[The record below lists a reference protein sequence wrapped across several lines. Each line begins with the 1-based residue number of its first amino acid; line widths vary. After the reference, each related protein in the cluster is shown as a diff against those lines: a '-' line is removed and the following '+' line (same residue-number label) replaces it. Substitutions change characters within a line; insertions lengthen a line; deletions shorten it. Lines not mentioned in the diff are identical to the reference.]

1 MSTQKPCLI
10 FDENCNLCD
19 EIDVL
24 ASVRE
29 AHDLLSLRHDLFASL
44 GKNLRAFQEFCEI
57 NSEESAGEYR
67 IFKLKRRFGNYLYLY
82 CEKNIIS
89 GAVANMVFPAEDQS
103 DFYSFLSP
111 SSGYFRS
118 ITDRI
123 VYEILCIKNRN
134 YYALTSV
141 SPEAFL
147 VISRAPFLV
156 ETLLGNHTSSRF
168 CDILDV
174 TRRTLECISE
184 FPSVSTSEIILESSN
199 SNDISPLIELPV
211 EAFAAVV
218 QMAVAISAALS
229 EDHRIDARVS
239 RHEGFAEVE
248 ISTATSRLN
257 SQLESC
263 DICALENQLSPLG
276 SFAKIASIISHIAEF
291 DADISFD
298 ARTKKL
304 SVVIAAGLPKQ
315 PLPDFKFSDP
325 TEHIHLIS
333 GETNA
338 LLMELG
344 MANTP
349 NLPKE

>member
-1 MSTQKPCLI
+1 MI

-19 EIDVL
+19 EVDVL

-29 AHDLLSLRHDLFASL
+29 AHDLLSLRHELFSSL

-57 NSEESAGEYR
+57 RSAESAGDYR

-111 SSGYFRS
+111 SSGYFRT

-123 VYEILCIKNRN
+123 VYEILCLKNRN

-147 VISRAPFLV
+147 VMSRAPFLV
-156 ETLLGNHTSSRF
+156 ETLLGDHTSARF

-174 TRRTLECISE
+174 TRRTLESISAN
-184 FPSVSTSEIILESSN
+184 PSVSTSEITLESSN
-199 SNDISPLIELPV
+199 YGDSTPLIKLPV

-218 QMAVAISAALS
+218 QMAVVISVALS

-239 RHEGFAEVE
+239 RHEGFAEVK
-248 ISTATSRLN
+248 ISTVTNRLN
-257 SQLESC
+257 SALASC

-276 SFAKIASIISHIAEF
+276 SYAKIASIIAHIAEF

-298 ARTKKL
+298 AETKKL
-304 SVVIAAGLPKQ
+304 SVVIAAGLAKQ

-325 TEHIHLIS
+325 SEHIRLVS
-333 GETNA
+333 EEANA
-338 LLMELG
+338 LLVELG
-344 MANTP
+344 TENCF
-349 NLPKE
+349 NLPEE